1 MKKIQ
6 TVNKLRS
13 SIKAWRAAG
22 ESVALVPT
30 MGNLHQGHLSLV
42 ALAAQH
48 ADRVVVSIFVNPT
61 QFGAGEDFAR
71 YPRTLEADARKLS
84 RANVDALF
92 APTVDE
98 MYPRG
103 IEQATIVT
111 VPGLSDDL
119 CGKFRPGHF
128 SGVTSVVSRLFN
140 ISMPDVAVF
149 GQKDYQQVLVLQR
162 MVEDLH
168 FPVRLIT
175 GAIERESDGL
185 AMSSRNNFLDAEQ
198 RSTAT
203 VIYRSLKKLANEL
216 RAGGRDYP
224 ALETAAADYIR
235 AAGMEPDYVAVR
247 DAASLAVPDSQ
258 AKRLVIL
265 AAARL
270 AGVRLIDNVLVK
282 LPAGSG
288 RAC

>member
-1 MKKIQ
+1 VKKIQ
-6 TVNKLRS
+6 TVNKLRA
-13 SIKAWRAAG
+13 SIKAWREAG
-22 ESVALVPT
+22 QTVALVPT

-84 RANVDALF
+84 RADVDVLF
-92 APTVDE
+92 APTVDA

-140 ISMPDVAVF
+140 ICMPDVAIF

-168 FPVRLIT
+168 FPVRLIKGST
-175 GAIERESDGL
+175 ERELDGL

-198 RSTAT
+198 RATAT
-203 VIYRSLKKLANEL
+203 VIYRSLETLAAEL
-216 RAGGRDYP
+216 RTGRRDYS
-224 ALETAAADYIR
+224 ALEAAAAATIR

-247 DAASLAVPDSQ
+247 NADSLASPDSDS
-258 AKRLVIL
+258 KRLVVL

-282 LPAGSG
+282 LPVLSG
-288 RAC
+288 RVR

>member
-1 MKKIQ
+1 VKKIQ
-6 TVNKLRS
+6 TVNKLRA
-13 SIKAWRAAG
+13 SIKAWREAG
-22 ESVALVPT
+22 ETVALVPT

-84 RANVDALF
+84 RAHVDVLF
-92 APTVDE
+92 APTVDA

-103 IEQATIVT
+103 IEQATSVT

-128 SGVTSVVSRLFN
+128 SGVTSVVGRLFN
-140 ISMPDVAVF
+140 ICMPDVAIF

-168 FPVRLIT
+168 FSVRLIT
-175 GAIERESDGL
+175 GFTEREPDGL

-198 RSTAT
+198 RATAT
-203 VIYRSLKKLANEL
+203 VIYRSLEELADEL
-216 RAGGRDYP
+216 RAGRRDYP
-224 ALETAAADYIR
+224 ALETAAAANIR

-247 DAASLAVPDSQ
+247 DADSLAVPDSR

-270 AGVRLIDNVLVK
+270 AGVRLIDNVLLE

-288 RAC
+288 RVR